1 MTKRKPSDADRL
13 SALIEA
19 KLADV
24 EARHKAGEV
33 PSTTELN
40 AIRRL
45 MSWRDDQREFE
56 EIRALSHPA

>member
-1 MTKRKPSDADRL
+1 VTKGKPSDADRL

-45 MSWRDDQREFE
+45 VNWRDSQREFD
-56 EIRALSHPA
+56 EIRELSHPG